1 MHPSSN
7 PWKHQKTLQLSDFF
21 RGQRKDALGTNE
33 LKDIFEEVHDKKK
46 SLILIVIW
54 VQCLALLFFLLRFFF
69 C

>member
-46 SLILIVIW
+46 VSY
-54 VQCLALLFFLLRFFF
+54 
-69 C
+69 

>member
-1 MHPSSN
+1 MHPSST

-46 SLILIVIW
+46 VSY
-54 VQCLALLFFLLRFFF
+54 
-69 C
+69 